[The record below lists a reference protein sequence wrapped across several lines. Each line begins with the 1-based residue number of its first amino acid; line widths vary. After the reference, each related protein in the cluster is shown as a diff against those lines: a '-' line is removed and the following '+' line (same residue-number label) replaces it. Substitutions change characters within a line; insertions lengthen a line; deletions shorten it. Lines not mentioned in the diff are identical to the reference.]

1 MGTLPRVASAAAA
14 RCSAAA
20 ALCPASSAALPA
32 ACSISSICPRRCSS
46 RADSI
51 SFAVCQALRR
61 SRRRSVRP
69 RARFSVVL
77 NQAPCYHV
85 SADVI
90 PWTIRLRF
98 FSVSAELSNAVTCQL
113 SCLASSAVWPRL
125 TARNA
130 VTLKPRLSSVQCWC
144 DRSAIAPR
152 QAILDRSASVICN
165 PCNPRGPNEP
175 NGCGA
180 KDASTHVSDAHT
192 HTLRCVLSSSRL
204 LASVA
209 APAAA
214 ARPATVPVVGSRR
227 RATASTVRGPQPCL
241 WPLVIPPGRVHC
253 SGTLTT
259 PSVPSPGLLPA
270 RCRVYRSRSTRWF
283 PALLSRHGRLSA
295 TRASP
300 LLGCAS
306 TIAVHSWAP

>member
-1 MGTLPRVASAAAA
+1 MLVRSLRDRAA
-14 RCSAAA
+14 
-20 ALCPASSAALPA
+20 
-32 ACSISSICPRRCSS
+32 
-46 RADSI
+46 
-51 SFAVCQALRR
+51 
-61 SRRRSVRP
+61 
-69 RARFSVVL
+69 
-77 NQAPCYHV
+77 
-85 SADVI
+85 
-90 PWTIRLRF
+90 T
-98 FSVSAELSNAVTCQL
+98 T
-113 SCLASSAVWPRL
+113 
-125 TARNA
+125 
-130 VTLKPRLSSVQCWC
+130 
-144 DRSAIAPR
+144 
-152 QAILDRSASVICN
+152 ILDRSASVICN
-165 PCNPRGPNEP
+165 PCYQLWIRKYPRWINDPRGPNEP

-241 WPLVIPPGRVHC
+241 WPLVIPPSRVHC

-306 TIAVHSWAP
+306 TIAAHSWPP